1 MPWLALIFEQRQ
13 IKVKIYFSI
22 IITEFFFLYIFFKFT
37 KKAEIWQK
45 FDVTHT
51 PTVGLL
57 DADTGAIVH
66 KNIATQINADP
77 DLTLFSLKR

>member
-1 MPWLALIFEQRQ
+1 MI
-13 IKVKIYFSI
+13 
-22 IITEFFFLYIFFKFT
+22 EFFCFYIFFLNLN

>member
-1 MPWLALIFEQRQ
+1 MTPKNKFWYRTSRNWSKTLTCL
-13 IKVKIYFSI
+13 
-22 IITEFFFLYIFFKFT
+22 FFLYIFFKFT

-51 PTVGLL
+51 PSVGLL